1 MTAETFLSQAVLL
14 LWKGKSYD
22 DPCLAKFIKN
32 IIIPVSKHVTTP
44 VLYIALHFIHK
55 LSMASTRAR
64 VPKSEYTVFL
74 ASLIIADVS
83 TNDNAYS
90 INSWCKVSGFG
101 RKEIIAMRR
110 EILEL
115 LQYNIVMTKEDY
127 EEWVNEMNVLLDN
140 DRNQIDHQNNRQS
153 YKVGSGKTF
162 FQLQPISKVNYSAEL
177 VT

>member
-1 MTAETFLSQAVLL
+1 MTAEKVLSQAVLL

-22 DPCLAKFIKN
+22 DPRLAKFIKD

-44 VLYIALHFIHK
+44 VLYTALHFIQK
-55 LSMASTRAR
+55 LSVASKRAR

-74 ASLIIADVS
+74 ASLIIADVT

-90 INSWCKVSGFG
+90 INSWCKVSGFS

-115 LQYNIVMTKEDY
+115 LEYNIVLSKEAY
-127 EEWVNEMNVLLDN
+127 EKWVNEMNDLLDN
-140 DRNQIDHQNNRQS
+140 DGNQSDHVDNRKS
-153 YKVGSGKTF
+153 YQVGTGNVF
-162 FQLQPISKVNYSAEL
+162 FQLRRIPKLNYSAEL
-177 VT
+177 VI